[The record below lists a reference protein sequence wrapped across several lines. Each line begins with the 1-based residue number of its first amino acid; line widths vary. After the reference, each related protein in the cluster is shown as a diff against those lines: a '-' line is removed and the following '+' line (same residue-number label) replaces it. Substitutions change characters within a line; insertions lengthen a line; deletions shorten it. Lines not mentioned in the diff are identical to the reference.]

1 MARRRG
7 LDGAARI
14 ATAIEDLGPRSFGGS
29 LACFGDILGGRVDNY
44 HELVEVHAFSK
55 HLILLFEDGV
65 SVHVWRPMG
74 LTLGV
79 PGLAIAGASKVVLE
93 VMPFGEH
100 GEGTETRSTEYLVTD
115 SGKVEIRTNGN
126 TIGPRFWP
134 FGRKKRQQVAPGP
147 DRAHVTLGAPAFE
160 IIDHVEYFTPT
171 DA

>member
-1 MARRRG
+1 MARTRG

-14 ATAIEDLGPRSFGGS
+14 AAAIEDLGPRSFGGS
-29 LACFGDILGGRVDNY
+29 LACFGDIFGGKVDNY

-65 SVHVWRPMG
+65 SVHVWRPIG

-79 PGLAIAGASKVVLE
+79 PGLIIAGASKVVLE

-100 GEGTETRSTEYLVTD
+100 GEATQTRSTEYLVTD
-115 SGKVEIRTNGN
+115 LGKVEISTNGSARS
-126 TIGPRFWP
+126 PRFWP
-134 FGRKKRQQVAPGP
+134 FGRKKRQQVAPGE
-147 DRAHVTLGAPAFE
+147 DRAEVSLGAPAFE
-160 IIDHVEYFTPT
+160 IIDHLEYFTPT